1 MALTTMKAS
10 VDEVE
15 GFQMD
20 FFARLEEDYSS
31 KPIPFRGDPTYL

>member
-31 KPIPFRGDPTYL
+31 TFRGDPTYL